1 MNIHRLGEH
10 ISNYTYYSLKVNGV
24 EDYVDI
30 DFVKWLIWLFT
41 PIIVTF
47 ILPFLILVLFYVSAL
62 IVHIYKHRSKLQIV
76 KEACVKGDYFDGARM
91 LIAYIWDAHGCI
103 WHGYEIVNLNNIPQE
118 GPALIVYYHGAI
130 PLDYYYLLAKCL
142 LNKRRLIKAVGDRFL
157 FSIPGKVIR
166 WKLMME
172 VFHVFPGTV
181 QTCVQVLEKGDLLS
195 IAPGGVK
202 EAQFGDNTYNLIWGN
217 RIGFAKV
224 ALAAKVPIIPVFTV
238 NIREAFRSLSIGKN
252 FFRKIYEKTR
262 LPIVP
267 IYGGFPVKLKTIVGK
282 PIEYDKNLT
291 PEQLALKVA
300 ETIETMI
307 RENQRIPGS
316 ILKALFDRFKW
327 STSKQL

>member
-1 MNIHRLGEH
+1 MNIHRWTEH
-10 ISNYTYYSLKVNGV
+10 VGNYSYHSLRLHRV
-24 EDYVDI
+24 ENYVDI

-41 PIIVTF
+41 PVIVTF
-47 ILPFLILVLFYVSAL
+47 LLPALILVLFYVSAL
-62 IVHIYKHRSKLQIV
+62 IVHIYKHRSRLQVV
-76 KEACVKGDYFDGARM
+76 KEACTKGDYFDGARM
-91 LIAYIWDAHGCI
+91 LIAYIWDAHGCV
-103 WHGYEIVNLNNIPQE
+103 WHGYEIVNLKNIPDE

-142 LNKRRLIKAVGDRFL
+142 LYKRRLIKAVGDRFL
-157 FSIPGKVIR
+157 FSIPGIS

-181 QTCVQVLEKGDLLS
+181 QTCVNVLEKGDLLS

-238 NIREAFRSLSIGKN
+238 NIREAFRSLSIFKS
-252 FFRKIYEKTR
+252 FFLKIYEKTR

-267 IYGGFPVKLKTIVGK
+267 IYGGFPVKLKTIIGK
-282 PIEYDKNLT
+282 PIEYDPNLT
-291 PEQLALKVA
+291 PEQLARKVA
-300 ETIETMI
+300 EEIEMMI

-327 STSKQL
+327 SSSKQL